1 MNPALIPVVV
11 ILIFAVILVLIGQA
25 ERNSKKKKKSNK
37 PSGFDNWEVQERW
50 EDYPTVNYDK
60 VHTYCS
66 VTFEDNG
73 KTFYYRTRNP
83 ELKVGDLVYV
93 PVGYKY
99 EKKIGRITKMKEYL
113 GYLAPYP
120 LEKTKHIIGKVQ

>member
-1 MNPALIPVVV
+1 MWVLFLFWMIPVFG
-11 ILIFAVILVLIGQA
+11 ILSFAVAVLLIG
-25 ERNSKKKKKSNK
+25 RTKRKSKESNT
-37 PSGFDNWEVQERW
+37 DWQTQETW

-73 KTFYYRTRNP
+73 KIFYYRTRNP

-93 PVGYKY
+93 PVGY
-99 EKKIGRITKMKEYL
+99 EKRVGRIVKMKEYL
-113 GYLAPYP
+113 GYLTPYP
-120 LEKTKHIIGKVQ
+120 LERTKHIIDKVK

>member
-1 MNPALIPVVV
+1 MNPALIPVFV
-11 ILIFAVILVLIGQA
+11 ILIFAVVLALIGQA
-25 ERNSKKKKKSNK
+25 ERNSKKTKANK
-37 PSGFDNWEVQERW
+37 PSGFDDWQAQERW

-93 PVGYKY
+93 PVGYRY
-99 EKKIGRITKMKEYL
+99 EKKVGRITKMKDYL

-120 LEKTKHIIGKVQ
+120 LERTKHIIGKVK

>member
-1 MNPALIPVVV
+1 MNPALIPIIV
-11 ILIFAVILVLIGQA
+11 ILILAVILVLIGQA
-25 ERNSKKKKKSNK
+25 ERYSKKNNSNK

-50 EDYPTVNYDK
+50 EDYPRVNYDK

-99 EKKIGRITKMKEYL
+99 EKKIGRITKMKDYL

-120 LEKTKHIIGKVQ
+120 LERTKHIIGKVQ